1 MNQHQTKSGFTL
13 SELLAV
19 IAIVAVVSA
28 ILFPVFA
35 RMRDRERDKQSDCY
49 NNMKQMGLGFLE
61 YQQDYDETYPG
72 GINATGT
79 GNGWAGQLY
88 PYVRS
93 SYAFTCPSDSTPTTQ
108 YTDHTSY
115 GYNSQNVTVSSG
127 YPVGPKGQSYAQY
140 NQPSKTVILFEVRGS
155 NGYTVVR
162 SNVASTRAGDF
173 VPGDDY
179 YPLGGGSPAG
189 YGVGGPFDP
198 SGFNSN
204 AGVAGGSPT
213 TLKYATGYLRNK
225 RNGPAEGD
233 FAESVG
239 RHNYGANYAM
249 ADGHVKFLLPANV
262 SGGYANTTASGTDC
276 GNGNPDNPT
285 AAQTGCTDNS
295 IMATFNTQ

>member
-1 MNQHQTKSGFTL
+1 M

-19 IAIVAVVSA
+19 IAVIAALSA

-35 RMRDRERDKQSDCY
+35 QMRDRERDKQSQCLT
-49 NNMKQMGLGFLE
+49 NMKDLGLSFNQ
-61 YQQDYDETYPG
+61 YQQDYDESNPG
-72 GINATGT
+72 GINPMGT

-93 SYAFTCPSDSTPTTQ
+93 SYVFTCPSDSTVTTQ

-127 YPVGPKGQSYAQY
+127 YPAGPTGQSIAQY
-140 NQPSKTVILFEVRGS
+140 TQPSKTVLLFEVRNS
-155 NGYTVVR
+155 NGYTIVR
-162 SNVASTRAGDF
+162 PNVASTRAGDF

-204 AGVAGGSPT
+204 AGVAGGSTT

-225 RNGPAEGD
+225 RNGPAEAD

-239 RHNYGANYAM
+239 RHNHGANYAF
-249 ADGHVKFLLPANV
+249 ADGHATFLLPANV
-262 SGGYANTTASGTDC
+262 SGGYANTTTTGTDC
-276 GNGNPDNPT
+276 GSGSPDNPT
-285 AAQTGCTDNS
+285 AAQTGCADKS
-295 IMATFNTQ
+295 ITATFNIK